1 MKTKL
6 LARIALLSAFGL
18 ILQFFAFPLPFFPE
32 YLRYDA
38 AEVPAL
44 IAAFAIGPWA
54 GVVVDL
60 GKNLL
65 SFLLGNAPSGL
76 IGITANFIA
85 GATFA
90 FVAGF
95 IYTANKTKSRA
106 VLAIGLGVV
115 ATTIVMAVANYFWL
129 LPLWGIPQNGILPL
143 LTASIIP
150 FNLFKGSLTGL
161 FTFVLYKKVKR
172 FLEPETARA
181 KEIYAEK

>member
-1 MKTKL
+1 MKTKI

-18 ILQFFAFPLPFFPE
+18 ILQFVAFPLPFFPE

-54 GVVVDL
+54 GVLVDL

-65 SFLLGNAPSGL
+65 SLLSGNAPSGL

-95 IYTANKTKSRA
+95 IYAVNKTRGRA
-106 VLAIGLGVV
+106 FLAIGLGVM
-115 ATTIVMAVANYFWL
+115 ATTLVMVVANYYWL
-129 LPLWGIPQNGILPL
+129 LPLWGIPRNSILPL

-161 FTFVLYKKVKR
+161 LTFMLYKKVKT
-172 FLEPETARA
+172 FLEPETGRV
-181 KEIYAEK
+181 KEAYAEK